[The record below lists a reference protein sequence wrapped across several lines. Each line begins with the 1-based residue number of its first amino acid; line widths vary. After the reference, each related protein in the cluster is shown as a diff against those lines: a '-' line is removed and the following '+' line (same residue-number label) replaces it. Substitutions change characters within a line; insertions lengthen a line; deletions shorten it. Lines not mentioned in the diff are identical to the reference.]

1 MEAVPEGAAWQN
13 TSRAVKAPFYQ
24 KEGQELEME
33 LRSEFKI
40 SEEEKGYSTVSPS
53 SSNIGRAKKF

>member
-1 MEAVPEGAAWQN
+1 
-13 TSRAVKAPFYQ
+13 
-24 KEGQELEME
+24 ME